1 MVANPYSYVF
11 RALPLV
17 LLALAL
23 AVLPRIV
30 REPRLADDFG
40 NLHKRSLRVLILQR
54 RGSRHETRKARE
66 VELHTAEGLHI
77 SEEQPA
83 EITDIR
89 AEAGARQKNGVLA
102 VNTILLVAIRDA
114 NVVVLAANGDRIII
128 MGGKSVI
135 RRLLADEVDTD
146 GGHFGYT
153 GF

>member
-11 RALPLV
+11 RALYLV

-23 AVLPRIV
+23 TVLPRIV

-40 NLHKRSLRVLILQR
+40 NLHKSRLRVLVLQR
-54 RGSRHETRKARE
+54 RGSRHETREARE

-102 VNTILLVAIRDA
+102 VNTILLVTIRDA
-114 NVVVLAANGDRIII
+114 NVVVLAANGDRVIVV
-128 MGGKSVI
+128 GGKSVI

-146 GGHFGYT
+146 GGHFGYA